1 MKSLQRDVIEFSAM
15 TAFVLAF
22 ALAWGSPFVQA
33 GGAPAPEQQPTSQ
46 RGSGSQAPAQ
56 APTQTQTQTQSQT
69 QAQTETPAQ
78 AQNQA
83 PSQAQAPAQ
92 AQNQTRTGT
101 FAGTIFRD
109 GVDYVLKNP
118 TGTVYKLDNANR
130 ARPFEG
136 KAVTVTGELDE
147 RAAVLYVESIQSAEG

>member
-1 MKSLQRDVIEFSAM
+1 MHPTGERSFMKSLQRDVIEFSAM

-33 GGAPAPEQQPTSQ
+33 GAAPAPGQQPTGQ
-46 RGSGSQAPAQ
+46 RGSGSQAPNQALAQ
-56 APTQTQTQTQSQT
+56 NQAQTQTQ
-69 QAQTETPAQ
+69 AQ
-78 AQNQA
+78 APVQV
-83 PSQAQAPAQ
+83 PAQ

-118 TGTVYKLDNANR
+118 TGTVYKLDNASR